1 MLVPFGAFA
10 DGKKDCV
17 TGDPRCEAWLSGKG
31 SPPGKPVTC
40 LVLVV
45 AHVQGGKVSMDV
57 WREKDVATSRWGGI
71 PRIKTA
77 GKGREVR
84 WNIGCGYIT
93 DAVTKWIYFCVEFEG
108 KQYYFLKQV
117 TQDVRVEVLRT
128 KRLDICIGPQCP
140 PPKKNE

>member
-1 MLVPFGAFA
+1 MSKLLTALIACFFGAMLVPFGAFA

-45 AHVQGGKVSMDV
+45 A
-57 WREKDVATSRWGGI
+57 
-71 PRIKTA
+71 
-77 GKGREVR
+77 
-84 WNIGCGYIT
+84 
-93 DAVTKWIYFCVEFEG
+93 
-108 KQYYFLKQV
+108 